1 MEDEIQEII
10 PTKSEPNEFLQP
22 THTAPSEQ
30 PLNNH
35 NQQTNILAT
44 ADDETLDYTEDTDDD
59 FEDYKDQYMADA
71 PGFNTSTGNVGIAS
85 GETFQDPSELLQFVE
100 HDKSD
105 ISRRRHVR
113 TKYNKKNIKSKAFV
127 NSDQGPDQS

>member
-30 PLNNH
+30 PLGNH

-44 ADDETLDYTEDTDDD
+44 ADDETLD
-59 FEDYKDQYMADA
+59 
-71 PGFNTSTGNVGIAS
+71 
-85 GETFQDPSELLQFVE
+85 
-100 HDKSD
+100 
-105 ISRRRHVR
+105 
-113 TKYNKKNIKSKAFV
+113 
-127 NSDQGPDQS
+127 